1 MKRLFLVLVFYF
13 IQDVHINFSY
23 EIFFIFLLFLLLTR
37 MNRIVVKSNLSFLI
51 MVILRLYAFTLH
63 MNMIQVMYVVMLY
76 SVCSMLSVLIDLGRL
91 FMSVYVNDNA
101 VVRKWKTVY
110 TIFFSILSFRI
121 FLVANKFIFI
131 FENIPLFPYTC

>member
-1 MKRLFLVLVFYF
+1 
-13 IQDVHINFSY
+13 
-23 EIFFIFLLFLLLTR
+23 

-101 VVRKWKTVY
+101 VVRK
-110 TIFFSILSFRI
+110 
-121 FLVANKFIFI
+121 
-131 FENIPLFPYTC
+131 